1 MQLPS
6 LRSSLSL
13 SLSLSLP
20 RLIHTSARGG
30 WAALFLCL
38 LTWGAP
44 IQAQAQAAGTE
55 ALQTLLL
62 RNNCVAC
69 HLIDKRKY
77 GPTMNEV
84 SARYARDS
92 AAPQTL
98 AKKIKEGG
106 SGVWGDDVMPPQ
118 PLVRDADLKAMVE
131 LILALKP

>member
-1 MQLPS
+1 MQSPS
-6 LRSSLSL
+6 LPLAVPRVAVRSLAAFT
-13 SLSLSLP
+13 LP
-20 RLIHTSARGG
+20 
-30 WAALFLCL
+30 L
-38 LTWGAP
+38 LMMGAP
-44 IQAQAQAAGTE
+44 AQAQAQTGPE

-84 SARYARDS
+84 AAKYAGD
-92 AAPQTL
+92 AAAAQKL

-106 SGVWGDDVMPPQ
+106 SGVWGDDIMPPQ